1 MMLGNAP
8 PMMQQ
13 GYNGNANMGMAES
26 VVQNNVDAQGLMS
39 LALGGMAQSQG
50 VMINANQMD
59 PQ

>member
-13 GYNGNANMGMAES
+13 GYNGNMGMAES

-50 VMINANQMD
+50 MMINANQMD